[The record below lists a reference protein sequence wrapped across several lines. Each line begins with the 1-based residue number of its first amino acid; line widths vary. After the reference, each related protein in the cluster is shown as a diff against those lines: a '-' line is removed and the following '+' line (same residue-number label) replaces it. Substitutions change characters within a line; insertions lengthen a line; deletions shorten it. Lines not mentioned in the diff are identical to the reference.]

1 MTHAERIRQI
11 LARGQPVLMPGVYD
25 ALTAR
30 IAVQTGFE
38 VIFTSGYSVSA
49 AQLASPDFGL
59 MTATEMIDIAQ
70 RVCDAEPKT
79 PLIVDAD
86 TGYGNALNVIR
97 TVTQLQQ
104 AGAAGMFLEDQVW
117 PKKCGHMAGK
127 EVIPLPDYESK
138 LRAAIDSRGGRDF
151 FIVARTDA
159 RAPAGL
165 KEAIKRACRA
175 HEMGADATFIE
186 APQSLD
192 EMKEI
197 SREVPGVR
205 VANMLEKGKTP
216 LLTPAELHDIGF
228 DLIVH
233 PLTAL
238 YAAARAYKTV
248 FQLLREKGTTRDNLD
263 LLLPWNDF
271 HTIVDLDKYYDLE
284 KRYSGKPNP

>member
-1 MTHAERIRQI
+1 MTHAEKIRQT
-11 LARGQPVLMPGVYD
+11 LRQGNPLLMPGVYD

-30 IAVQTGFE
+30 MAVQAGFD

-49 AQLASPDFGL
+49 ARLATPDFGL
-59 MTATEMIDIAQ
+59 LTATEMIDITQ
-70 RVCDAEPKT
+70 RVCAAEPNT

-86 TGYGNALNVIR
+86 TGYGNALNVIH
-97 TVTQLQQ
+97 TVSQLQQ

-127 EVIPLPDYESK
+127 EVIPLPEYEAK
-138 LRAAIDSRGGRDF
+138 LQAAIDSRGDRDF

-159 RAPAGL
+159 RAPLGL
-165 KEAIKRACRA
+165 KEAIKRACRS

-186 APQSLD
+186 APHSIE

-197 SREVPGVR
+197 AKEVPGIR

-216 LLTPAELHDIGF
+216 LQTPEELHDIGF

-233 PLTAL
+233 PLSAL
-238 YAAARAYKTV
+238 YAAARAYTEV
-248 FQLLREKGTTRDNLD
+248 FKLLRQKGTTRDRLD
-263 LLLPWNDF
+263 LLLPWSDF
-271 HTIVDLDKYYDLE
+271 HSIVELDRYYDTE
-284 KRYSGKPNP
+284 KRYSGR

>member
-1 MTHAERIRQI
+1 MTHAEKIRQI
-11 LARGQPVLMPGVYD
+11 LSRGKPLLMPGVYD

-30 IAVQTGFE
+30 IAVQAGFD

-49 AQLASPDFGL
+49 ARLAAPDFGL
-59 MTATEMIDIAQ
+59 MTATEMIDITQ
-70 RVCDAEPKT
+70 RVCAAEPST

-97 TVTQLQQ
+97 TVDQLQQ

-127 EVIPLPDYESK
+127 EVIPLPEYESK
-138 LRAAIDSRGGRDF
+138 LKAAIDSRGDRDF

-159 RAPAGL
+159 RAPLGL
-165 KEAIKRACRA
+165 DEAIRRACRS

-186 APQSLD
+186 APHSID
-192 EMKEI
+192 EMRRIAK
-197 SREVPGVR
+197 EVPGVK

-216 LLTPAELHDIGF
+216 LQTPAELHDIGF

-233 PLTAL
+233 PLSAL
-238 YAAARAYKTV
+238 YAAARAYTSV
-248 FQLLREKGTTRDNLD
+248 FRLLREKGTTRDDLD
-263 LLLPWNDF
+263 LLLPWSEF
-271 HTIVDLDKYYDLE
+271 HSIVDLDRFYELE
-284 KRYSGKPNP
+284 KKYSGR